1 MPKSKKPKD
10 KNAPKR
16 PQSAYFLYLSERR
29 TQLKTSDPDKK
40 VTEVSKLIGQEWKK
54 LTDEAKKPYAAKA
67 IEEKTKY
74 DNKLEE
80 YQKSSQYREYQEQLK
95 TMDGSDDE
103 DNEPTTKK
111 RTKRLKDTNAPKKPQ
126 SAYFFFLGERRPQVK
141 KEHPDQKITE
151 IAKTL
156 GAEWRELS
164 ASEKKKWE
172 EKAAVAKAEYEKKL
186 EAYKKTDNFKKFEK
200 KAKEQK
206 QLAKKKK
213 KKEKEES
220 SEEESSPPPKT
231 KKTKK
236 KESESGSGTDDNSGS
251 DSNE

>member
-54 LTDEAKKPYAAKA
+54 LSDEAKKPYAAKA

-111 RTKRLKDTNAPKKPQ
+111 KN
-126 SAYFFFLGERRPQVK
+126 
-141 KEHPDQKITE
+141 
-151 IAKTL
+151 
-156 GAEWRELS
+156 
-164 ASEKKKWE
+164 
-172 EKAAVAKAEYEKKL
+172 
-186 EAYKKTDNFKKFEK
+186 
-200 KAKEQK
+200 
-206 QLAKKKK
+206 
-213 KKEKEES
+213 
-220 SEEESSPPPKT
+220 
-231 KKTKK
+231 KKTKGYK
-236 KESESGSGTDDNSGS
+236 CT
-251 DSNE
+251 